1 MQGGKGDGKR
11 KTWLL
16 ASRRWEFIKLGSVW
30 DILLP
35 HPDPLSALLCPALC
49 LKSCPVWTTPVF
61 SLVLWPRS
69 MRRLEEG
76 RRVRSEYLF
85 PQPPPCSSTGGRW
98 NSRSHLWVLDLATSS
113 HPQPLSPR
121 AGNKLC
127 YSSQG
132 TAFSLHPAIIFVYG
146 PLIKL
151 SSDCP
156 IWVCHFLLGPWV
168 TWGDN
173 IWHRKTSWQ
182 QKKKYG
188 NCQVSV
194 QGSPPER
201 GGVRMGPKDRK
212 RHLWGKL

>member
-1 MQGGKGDGKR
+1 MFCSPYCCSIRMLFISRTPTGHTYWTSIIVLVFMQGGKGDGKR

-49 LKSCPVWTTPVF
+49 LKSCPVWPTPVF

-113 HPQPLSPR
+113 HPQPLS
-121 AGNKLC
+121 
-127 YSSQG
+127 
-132 TAFSLHPAIIFVYG
+132 T
-146 PLIKL
+146 
-151 SSDCP
+151 
-156 IWVCHFLLGPWV
+156 
-168 TWGDN
+168 
-173 IWHRKTSWQ
+173 
-182 QKKKYG
+182 
-188 NCQVSV
+188 
-194 QGSPPER
+194 
-201 GGVRMGPKDRK
+201 
-212 RHLWGKL
+212 